1 MSAEELPQELTWI
14 AAMARP
20 PAPEQGVR
28 PLGTPVRPR
37 ASYVAPSHLARVRGW
52 GEGRLVRG
60 LQFGLVGLA
69 GLAVNQAVLAGL
81 VSLAH
86 WNYLLAAVVS
96 SQGSTVTT
104 FIINELW
111 VFRRAALDPGAR
123 ALPVRFL
130 VFDALNTTSLA
141 LRLPVLFGLTSGLG
155 VNYLVSNFIAVIV
168 FLLLRFAVAD
178 GWIWRRPALS
188 DPTVSTGG

>member
-1 MSAEELPQELTWI
+1 
-14 AAMARP
+14 
-20 PAPEQGVR
+20 
-28 PLGTPVRPR
+28 
-37 ASYVAPSHLARVRGW
+37 
-52 GEGRLVRG
+52 VRG

-69 GLAVNQAVLAGL
+69 GLVVNQAVLAGL

-86 WNYLLAAVVS
+86 WNYLLAAVIS
-96 SQGSTVTT
+96 SQASTVTA

-111 VFRRAALDPGAR
+111 VFRQATLDPGAR

-155 VNYLVSNFIAVIV
+155 INYLVSNFIAVIV
-168 FLLLRFAVAD
+168 FLLLRFVIAD
-178 GWIWRRPALS
+178 GWIWRRPARS
-188 DPTVSTGG
+188 RPTV

>member
-1 MSAEELPQELTWI
+1 M
-14 AAMARP
+14 AAMSRP
-20 PAPEQGVR
+20 PAPEVETRTPRASVR
-28 PLGTPVRPR
+28 AR
-37 ASYVAPSHLARVRGW
+37 ASYVAPSPLTRVWSW
-52 GEGRLVRG
+52 GDGRLVRG

-86 WNYLLAAVVS
+86 WNDLLAAVIS
-96 SQGSTVTT
+96 SQASTVTT

-111 VFRRAALDPGAR
+111 VFRQAARDPGAR

-141 LRLPVLFGLTSGLG
+141 LRLPVLYGLTSGLG
-155 VNYLVSNFIAVIV
+155 INYLVSNFIAVIV
-168 FLLLRFAVAD
+168 FLLLRFVIAD
-178 GWIWRRPALS
+178 GWIWTRPARPRS
-188 DPTVSTGG
+188 TV

>member
-1 MSAEELPQELTWI
+1 MRADELPQELTWI

-20 PAPEQGVR
+20 PAPETEVR
-28 PLGTPVRPR
+28 PLRASSRAR
-37 ASYVAPSHLARVRGW
+37 ASYSTPSRVARARGW
-52 GEGRLVRG
+52 GDGRLVRG
-60 LQFGLVGLA
+60 VQFGLVGAA

-86 WNYLLAAVVS
+86 WNYLLAAVIS

-111 VFRRAALDPGAR
+111 VFRKAALDPGAR

-155 VNYLVSNFIAVIV
+155 INYLVSNFIAVIV
-168 FLLLRFAVAD
+168 FLLLRFLVAD
-178 GWIWRRPALS
+178 GWIWKRPARS
-188 DPTVSTGG
+188 DSTVSTGG

>member
-1 MSAEELPQELTWI
+1 LKAEELPQELTWI

-20 PAPEQGVR
+20 PAPGTEVR
-28 PLGTPVRPR
+28 PLGASTRAR
-37 ASYVAPSHLARVRGW
+37 ASYVAPSRVARVRRW
-52 GEGRLVRG
+52 GDGRLVRG

-69 GLAVNQAVLAGL
+69 GLAVNQAILAGL

-86 WNYLLAAVVS
+86 WNYLLAAVIS

-111 VFRRAALDPGAR
+111 VFRQAALDPGAR

-130 VFDALNTTSLA
+130 VFDALNTSSLA
-141 LRLPVLFGLTSGLG
+141 LRLPLLFGLTSGLG
-155 VNYLVSNFIAVIV
+155 INYLVSNFIAVIV
-168 FLLLRFAVAD
+168 FLLLRFVVAD
-178 GWIWRRPALS
+178 GWIWKRPRHS
-188 DPTVSTGG
+188 DPTV